1 MLREKFSFRKKING
15 AEYFS
20 NLFFKLFIS
29 ALEYILSLYLLL
41 LFVRKI
47 IRFARES
54 LESFVSIIQIDS
66 DVRLLFAFTW
76 SNQTKEAPLS
86 CSFSPLLVF
95 NLNSFTDETFIVPM
109 KIHFLDYMSWYWK
122 LPSSK
127 KERGKKGHGGLW
139 FISSDRYL
147 NGEILR
153 AWPRA
158 RHGMEWQLKLDSS
171 YFKRY
176 FSPLW
181 LRFFSSSSSSSSSLL
196 IFSPRFPGFSLL
208 ASVEYFWFKR
218 NSLLW

>member
-1 MLREKFSFRKKING
+1 
-15 AEYFS
+15 
-20 NLFFKLFIS
+20 
-29 ALEYILSLYLLL
+29 
-41 LFVRKI
+41 
-47 IRFARES
+47 
-54 LESFVSIIQIDS
+54 
-66 DVRLLFAFTW
+66 
-76 SNQTKEAPLS
+76 
-86 CSFSPLLVF
+86 
-95 NLNSFTDETFIVPM
+95 M

-127 KERGKKGHGGLW
+127 KERGKKGHDGLW

-208 ASVEYFWFKR
+208 ASVEYFWSKR
-218 NSLLW
+218 NSLLWWERERDSMIVSLRRQWEAPFYSSASSSRKERRVNVGRWEFYGDRTFMKVVLCAEGRQVTVMEDRSSHL